1 MSAEAAPGGAPGERM
16 PVDRAR
22 LDRMLNPRTVVVVG
36 EKGPGY
42 QFLKS
47 QLEYRGNLYS
57 VQIDEKE
64 IPGIEELGVTNV
76 TSMDDVPGDID
87 LVISAVS
94 RQVAPFITKQA
105 VARGVAGVH
114 FFTAGF
120 AETGDEQGLALQ
132 EQILGLLR
140 EDGMPAIG
148 PNCMGVYNRTLGLR
162 FHAAQDVGA
171 DEHDGG
177 ALSILSQSGTHGVNL
192 TVGAQRAGVRVG
204 RTISFGNALV
214 VSESDLLAYLR
225 DDEGTEA
232 IAIYLEG
239 VREGRRFFEL
249 LRETTQRKPVV
260 VWRGGESQAGARA
273 VRSHTGSLAS
283 QQAVWDAMV
292 RQAGAIPAGS
302 LDDAVDAVA
311 ALAHTSAPTG
321 RRLGLITMTGGQSV
335 AITDEFE
342 RAGFTVP
349 ELSADSYET
358 LAGFY
363 NVIGGSYRNPFD
375 AGSTIRELENL
386 GRLLDVIE
394 ADPAVDGGVAIDL
407 NVRLFSDE
415 PEQFVRM
422 LDALERFRESS
433 GQPVIATLHILVATL
448 AMTDR
453 EEESREAVLARA
465 REQVVARGFASYPDF
480 RRAAAALRRV
490 VDYHARQEA
499 QGGA

>member
-1 MSAEAAPGGAPGERM
+1 MNPEPAASGHVDGMRMS
-16 PVDRAR
+16 VDRSR

-47 QLEYRGNLYS
+47 QSEYRGNLYS

-64 IPGIEELGVTNV
+64 IPGIEELGVTNL
-76 TSMDDVPGDID
+76 TSMDDVPGKID
-87 LVISAVS
+87 LVISAVP

-105 VARGVAGVH
+105 VARGAAGVH

-120 AETGDEQGLALQ
+120 AETGDEQGLVLQ
-132 EQILGLLR
+132 EQILEMLR
-140 EDGMPAIG
+140 ADNMPAIG

-162 FHAAQDVGA
+162 FHAAQEVGA
-171 DEHDGG
+171 NEQDSG

-225 DDEGTEA
+225 DDEGTET

-239 VREGRRFFEL
+239 VREGRRFFEI
-249 LRETTQRKPVV
+249 LRETTTRKPVV

-283 QQAVWDAMV
+283 HQAVWDAMV
-292 RQAGAIPAGS
+292 RQAGAIPADS

-311 ALAHTSAPTG
+311 ALAHTRAPTG

-342 RAGFTVP
+342 RAGFAVP
-349 ELSADSYET
+349 ELSAASYET

-375 AGSTIRELENL
+375 AGGTIRELANL
-386 GRLLDVIE
+386 GRLLEVIE
-394 ADPAVDGGVAIDL
+394 ADPEVDGGVVIDL

-422 LDALERFRESS
+422 LDALEHFRESS
-433 GQPVIATLHILVATL
+433 GQPVLATLHILVATL
-448 AMTDR
+448 AMTDS
-453 EEESREAVLARA
+453 EEESRETVLARA
-465 REQVVARGFASYPDF
+465 REQVVARGFAAYPDF

-490 VDYHARQEA
+490 VDYHVRTEA
-499 QGGA
+499 E

>member
-1 MSAEAAPGGAPGERM
+1 MTSVSSGGERM

-22 LDRMLNPRTVVVVG
+22 LDRMLNPRTVVVIG

-42 QFLKS
+42 QFLRS
-47 QLEYRGNLYS
+47 QLEYRGHLYS

-64 IPGIEELGVTNV
+64 IPGIEEMGVTNL
-76 TSMDDVPGDID
+76 TSLSEVPGEID
-87 LVISAVS
+87 LVISAVP
-94 RQVAPFITKQA
+94 RQVAPFITRQA
-105 VARGVAGVH
+105 IARGAAGVH

-132 EQILGLLR
+132 GQILELLR

-148 PNCMGVYNRTLGLR
+148 PNCMGVYNRALGLR
-162 FHAAQDVGA
+162 FHTAQDVGV
-171 DEHDGG
+171 DELEGG
-177 ALSILSQSGTHGVNL
+177 SLAILSQSGTHGVNL

-225 DDEGTEA
+225 DDDSTEA

-249 LRETTQRKPVV
+249 LRETTRRKPVV
-260 VWRGGESQAGARA
+260 LWRGGESYAGARA

-283 QQAVWDAMV
+283 QKAVWDAMV

-302 LDDAVDAVA
+302 LDDAVDAIA
-311 ALAHTSAPTG
+311 ALGHTDAPSG
-321 RRLGLITMTGGQSV
+321 RRLALITMTGGQSV

-342 RAGFTVP
+342 RAGFEVP
-349 ELSADSYET
+349 ELSAASYER
-358 LAGFY
+358 LAQFY

-375 AGSTIRELENL
+375 AGGTIRELENL
-386 GRLLDVIE
+386 GRLLEVVE
-394 ADPAVDGGVAIDL
+394 ADPAIDGGVAIDL
-407 NVRLFSDE
+407 NVRLFADE
-415 PEQFVRM
+415 PEQFTRM

-448 AMTDR
+448 QMTDR
-453 EEESREAVLARA
+453 EEESREAVLGRA
-465 REQVVARGFASYPDF
+465 REHIVARGFAAYPDF
-480 RRAAAALRRV
+480 RRAAAALRRI
-490 VDYHARQEA
+490 VDYHAWRSAAVDE
-499 QGGA
+499 

>member
-1 MSAEAAPGGAPGERM
+1 MTPAPEAAGRM

-22 LDRMLNPRTVVVVG
+22 LHRMLNPETVVVVG

-64 IPGIEELGVTNV
+64 IPGIEEMGVTNLR
-76 TSMDDVPGDID
+76 SIDDVPGDID
-87 LVISAVS
+87 LVISAVP
-94 RQVAPFITKQA
+94 RQVVPFITRQA
-105 VARGVAGVH
+105 IARGAAGMH

-132 EQILGLLR
+132 GQLLELLR
-140 EDGMPAIG
+140 DDGMPAIG

-162 FHAAQDVGA
+162 FHPAQDIGDGDGA
-171 DEHDGG
+171 GG
-177 ALSILSQSGTHGVNL
+177 SLAIISQSGTHGVNL

-225 DDEGTEA
+225 DDDGTEA
-232 IAIYLEG
+232 IAMYLEG
-239 VREGRRFFEL
+239 VREGRRFFDL
-249 LRETTQRKPVV
+249 LRETTRRKPVV
-260 VWRGGESQAGARA
+260 VWRGGESSAGARA

-283 QQAVWDAMV
+283 EKAVWDAMV

-302 LDDAVDAVA
+302 LDDTVDVVA
-311 ALAHTSAPTG
+311 ALGHAGAAPG
-321 RRLGLITMTGGQSV
+321 NRLGLITMTGGQSV

-342 RAGFTVP
+342 RAGFEVP
-349 ELSADSYET
+349 ELGAASYET
-358 LAGFY
+358 LAQFY

-375 AGSTIRELENL
+375 AGGTIRELENL
-386 GRLLDVIE
+386 GRLLEVIE

-407 NVRLFSDE
+407 NVRLFADE
-415 PEQFVRM
+415 PEQFTRM
-422 LDALERFRESS
+422 LDALEAFRSSS
-433 GQPVIATLHILVATL
+433 GQPVIATLHVLVATL
-448 AMTDR
+448 QMTDR

-465 REQVVARGFASYPDF
+465 REQVVARGFAAYPDF
-480 RRAAAALRRV
+480 RRAASALRRV
-490 VDYHARQEA
+490 VDYRAWRSA
-499 QGGA
+499 QGEA